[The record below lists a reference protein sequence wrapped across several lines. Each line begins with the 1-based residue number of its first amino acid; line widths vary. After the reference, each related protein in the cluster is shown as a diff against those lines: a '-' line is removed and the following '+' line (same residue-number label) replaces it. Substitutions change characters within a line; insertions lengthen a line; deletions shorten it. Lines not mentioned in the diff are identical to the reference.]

1 MSSLWTPGGE
11 HPVDR
16 ERSQPPPPGSP
27 AGPPPGPEEE
37 LTPEEQAQLAEQM
50 AAVQEELLGT
60 PVAVVVA
67 NHAVGL
73 FQLAALH
80 LNQRPPDMDEGRL
93 AVDAMAALVEG
104 LSGRLGD
111 QEAPLKEAL
120 AQLRMA
126 YVSLAREGGE
136 E

>member
-16 ERSQPPPPGSP
+16 ERQQAPS
-27 AGPPPGPEEE
+27 AGPPPGPGEEE

-50 AAVQEELLGT
+50 AAVQEELLGA

-80 LNQRPPDMDEGRL
+80 LNQRPPDLEEGRL

-126 YVSLAREGGE
+126 YVSLTREGDE

>member
-1 MSSLWTPGGE
+1 ME
-11 HPVDR
+11 
-16 ERSQPPPPGSP
+16 
-27 AGPPPGPEEE
+27 
-37 LTPEEQAQLAEQM
+37 
-50 AAVQEELLGT
+50 
-60 PVAVVVA
+60 
-67 NHAVGL
+67 
-73 FQLAALH
+73 
-80 LNQRPPDMDEGRL
+80 EGRL

>member
-11 HPVDR
+11 RPVGR
-16 ERSQPPPPGSP
+16 AEPAPAPG
-27 AGPPPGPEEE
+27 PGPELEAE
-37 LTPEEQAQLAEQM
+37 DLTAEEQAQLAEQM

-60 PVAVVVA
+60 PVAVVIA

-80 LNQRPPDMDEGRL
+80 LNQRPPNLEEGRL
-93 AVDAMAALVEG
+93 AVDSMGALVEG

-126 YVSLAREGGE
+126 YVSLTREGGE